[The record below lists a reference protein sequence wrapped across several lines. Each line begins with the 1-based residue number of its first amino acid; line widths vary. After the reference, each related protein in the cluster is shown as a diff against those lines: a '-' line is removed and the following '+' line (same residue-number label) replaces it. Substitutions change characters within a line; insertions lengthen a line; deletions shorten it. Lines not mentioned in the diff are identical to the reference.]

1 MKDDFMDRVDDILNP
16 PNEESNSGYPA
27 TLSAQ
32 DLPSNIKVLL
42 DRFLSIYEANSYR
55 DSRASEKLLEDTAI
69 STLLE
74 IIERTKSV
82 SLGNHILKSGGQI
95 ISVSYSLEGRRT
107 VYKLPSD
114 VIEPL
119 KAEIRVRLYN
129 PRVRVSFEGDILTVL
144 EESDR

>member
-74 IIERTKSV
+74 IIERTK
-82 SLGNHILKSGGQI
+82 
-95 ISVSYSLEGRRT
+95 
-107 VYKLPSD
+107 
-114 VIEPL
+114 
-119 KAEIRVRLYN
+119 
-129 PRVRVSFEGDILTVL
+129 
-144 EESDR
+144 

>member
-1 MKDDFMDRVDDILNP
+1 MKDDFMDRVDEILNP
-16 PNEESNSGYPA
+16 PNEEGNTGFPA

-55 DSRASEKLLEDTAI
+55 DSRASEKLLEDTAV

-82 SLGNHILKSGGQI
+82 SLENYVLKLGGQI

-119 KAEIRVRLYN
+119 KAEIRVRLYSQK
-129 PRVRVSFEGDILTVL
+129 VRVSFEGDTLTVL